1 MRPTFWVQCVWQK
14 PQLPFLSSP
23 ALSPSSAHSFS
34 SFHSFSSLPL
44 HPSPTNQQ
52 STTKMPESPALY
64 AKIESYD
71 QGFLKVSP
79 IHTVYYEQSG
89 NPSGKPVIYLHGGP
103 GGGVSSHDR
112 RYFDPSVYRII
123 LLDQRGAGKST
134 PTACL
139 EDNTTW
145 ALVDDIEKLR
155 EHLQIEKWVVFGGSW
170 GSTLR

>member
-1 MRPTFWVQCVWQK
+1 
-14 PQLPFLSSP
+14 
-23 ALSPSSAHSFS
+23 
-34 SFHSFSSLPL
+34 
-44 HPSPTNQQ
+44 
-52 STTKMPESPALY
+52 MPESPALY
-64 AKIESYD
+64 AKIEAYD

-89 NPSGKPVIYLHGGP
+89 NPTGKPVIYLHGGP
-103 GGGVSSHDR
+103 GGGVSAHDR

-155 EHLQIEKWVVFGGSW
+155 EHLGIDKWVVFGGSW